1 VYCTSAGKFHTDLQ
15 LIVAFN
21 RIMYRKKVTGR
32 KQQIPTSSTDF
43 APGLGFKMKQAL
55 PAEMKKSTN
64 FIDFVMFTLNFK
76 TSHLI
81 RKENEW

>member
-1 VYCTSAGKFHTDLQ
+1 LYHNSAGKFHTDIQ
-15 LIVAFN
+15 LFVAFN

-43 APGLGFKMKQAL
+43 APSLGSEMKQAL
-55 PAEMKKSTN
+55 VAEMEKSTI
-64 FIDFVMFTLNFK
+64 FTDFLIFTLNFK

-81 RKENEW
+81 RKEDEW

>member
-1 VYCTSAGKFHTDLQ
+1 MYCNSAGKFRTDLQ
-15 LIVAFN
+15 LFVAFN

-43 APGLGFKMKQAL
+43 APGLGSEIKQAL
-55 PAEMKKSTN
+55 AAEMKKSTY
-64 FIDFVMFTLNFK
+64 FTDSVMFTLNFK